1 MSNYRAIKFSLE
13 EALEYIQ
20 EDELVEITPNH
31 MRMRKIQLDPLDR
44 KRNSSSEDWFSE
56 NYLYLCTP

>member
-1 MSNYRAIKFSLE
+1 MRASGSDEKVVLPPAIKFSLE

-31 MRMRKIQLDPLDR
+31 MRMRKILLDPLDR
-44 KRNSSSEDWFSE
+44 KRNSGSDD
-56 NYLYLCTP
+56 